1 MGIEVEI
8 GDVVGVTQVDHVVE
22 ENIDTG
28 CLADLGVNGNAGVAG
43 GVVSQKEEIFIYCE
57 GGFVGIGFGAVLG
70 SKNDRFSERFRIN
83 FTGTIFLL
91 KTKILIAITGLL
103 NFFELFLLKF
113 SLADILGGQLHK
125 FGLQFFE
132 IS

>member
-1 MGIEVEI
+1 MD
-8 GDVVGVTQVDHVVE
+8 GD
-22 ENIDTG
+22 
-28 CLADLGVNGNAGVAG
+28 AGVAG
-43 GVVSQKEEIFIYCE
+43 GVVSQKEEIFFYGE

-70 SKNDRFSERFRIN
+70 PKDDRFSERFRID
-83 FTGTIFLL
+83 FTGAIFLL
-91 KTKILIAITGLL
+91 KTKILLIAIAGLL